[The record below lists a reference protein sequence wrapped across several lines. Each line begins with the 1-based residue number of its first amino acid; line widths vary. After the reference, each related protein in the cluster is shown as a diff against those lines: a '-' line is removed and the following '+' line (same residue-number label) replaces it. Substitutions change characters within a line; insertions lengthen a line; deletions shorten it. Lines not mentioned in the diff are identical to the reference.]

1 MFPLPHIIE
10 YLLSLRD
17 PGGRKLSWEG
27 AGQLLIPA
35 FPPGTTL
42 ILDTIPD
49 GGIYLQLG
57 FGLGF
62 GNAMVPNTFT
72 YYIEEWGFIPYSG
85 TVTQWVITHTIPGF
99 IITTAAQP
107 LHMSVSNIS
116 PLVQYYEGF
125 TFALNIASK
134 EDHDMILEE
143 LRHLATSTKAEE
155 LAREANQLLGVMTA
169 KPAPPPP
176 APPV

>member
-10 YLLSLRD
+10 YMLSLRD

-27 AGQLLIPA
+27 AGQLIIPA
-35 FPPGTTL
+35 FPPATSVT
-42 ILDTIPD
+42 LDTIPD

-62 GNAMVPNTFT
+62 GNGMVPNAFT

-85 TVTQWVITHTIPGF
+85 TVTQWVINHTIPGF
-99 IITTAAQP
+99 MITTAAQP

-125 TFALNIASK
+125 TFAVNIASK
-134 EDHDMILEE
+134 EDHEMILEE
-143 LRHLATSTKAEE
+143 LRHLATSAKAEE
-155 LAREANQLLGVMTA
+155 LAREANRLLSIAVAPRPT
-169 KPAPPPP
+169 APPPG
-176 APPV
+176 